1 MRAALAAAAPDR
13 SSAPDVAEILELIA
27 VHTREMLAIK
37 RRDGRY
43 LWANHA
49 FARACGRTA
58 QEIAGASDAE
68 LFEPETA
75 ALFDRRDREAV
86 VIGATLTEDEAV
98 RLGGR
103 PRRLETSRVPV
114 VGCDGRVIATVT
126 LARDVTELHEARA
139 GRVQRRDQA
148 VRALV
153 QAIETVDPHLVGH
166 STTMLAILERLGP
179 RLGLDATAR
188 DQLAL
193 AAQLSQIGKLFI
205 PKALLRARRA
215 LEAAELARVHRH
227 HLRTEA
233 LLVAMDVDPA
243 VIRAVTQIGERWDGS
258 GHPAGLVGEAIDPL
272 ARVLGAVD
280 AFVALTSPRARR
292 RAYGPREA
300 LALMA
305 RPPLAFDPRVLTAL
319 RQLVEQGADGDERA
333 TRRRPARGRRPSA
346 S

>member
-1 MRAALAAAAPDR
+1 MRAALAIAAPGER
-13 SSAPDVAEILELIA
+13 NAPDVAEILELIA

-49 FARACGRTA
+49 FARACGRTV
-58 QEIAGASDAE
+58 QEIVGACDTQ
-68 LFEPETA
+68 LFEPQTA

-86 VIGATLTEDEAV
+86 VIGATLTEDEV
-98 RLGGR
+98 VHIGGR
-103 PRRLETSRVPV
+103 TRRLETSRVPV
-114 VGCDGRVIATVT
+114 VGCDGRVLATVT

-139 GRVQRRDQA
+139 GRVQRREQA

-179 RLGLDATAR
+179 SLRLDATAR

-215 LEAAELARVHRH
+215 LQAAELARVHRH

-258 GHPAGLVGEAIDPL
+258 GHPSGLVGEAIDPL
-272 ARVLGAVD
+272 ARVLAAVD

-292 RAYGPREA
+292 RAYGPLEA

-305 RPPLAFDPRVLTAL
+305 RPPLAFDPRVLTSL
-319 RQLVEQGADGDERA
+319 RQVLDGRPDGGDAA